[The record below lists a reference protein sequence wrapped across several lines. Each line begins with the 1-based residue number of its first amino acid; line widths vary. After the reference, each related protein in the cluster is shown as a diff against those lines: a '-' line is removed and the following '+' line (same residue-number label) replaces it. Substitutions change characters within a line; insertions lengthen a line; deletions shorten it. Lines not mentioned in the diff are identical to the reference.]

1 MEETKLWLRNF
12 KSLSDGDQ
20 MTHKPKMT
28 HKLYNEL
35 IQIFQIENNELRNS
49 AAKQLFDFNQETFMV
64 FSLFDLNYFYYS
76 IIMAS
81 VLYNKVDAIKS
92 YPIVNVVS
100 SLMVLKRLS
109 YLRSQLHFKQ
119 F

>member
-35 IQIFQIENNELRNS
+35 IQIFQIENRHNE
-49 AAKQLFDFNQETFMV
+49 D
-64 FSLFDLNYFYYS
+64 
-76 IIMAS
+76 
-81 VLYNKVDAIKS
+81 
-92 YPIVNVVS
+92 
-100 SLMVLKRLS
+100 
-109 YLRSQLHFKQ
+109 YL
-119 F
+119 

>member
-12 KSLSDGDQ
+12 KSLSDDDQ

-28 HKLYNEL
+28 QKLYNEL

-64 FSLFDLNYFYYS
+64 FHLVYLTL
-76 IIMAS
+76 
-81 VLYNKVDAIKS
+81 LYCTPCNKVDAIKS
-92 YPIVNVVS
+92 YPIE
-100 SLMVLKRLS
+100 K
-109 YLRSQLHFKQ
+109 KK
-119 F
+119 

>member
-64 FSLFDLNYFYYS
+64 FSFVYLTWTSF
-76 IIMAS
+76 IT
-81 VLYNKVDAIKS
+81 VL
-92 YPIVNVVS
+92 
-100 SLMVLKRLS
+100 
-109 YLRSQLHFKQ
+109 
-119 F
+119 

>member
-81 VLYNKVDAIKS
+81 VLSNKVDAIKS
-92 YPIVNVVS
+92 YPIEKKNN
-100 SLMVLKRLS
+100 
-109 YLRSQLHFKQ
+109 YY
-119 F
+119 

>member
-76 IIMAS
+76 IIMCMVTILGVEDVKAR
-81 VLYNKVDAIKS
+81 
-92 YPIVNVVS
+92 YPPLQDYRFS
-100 SLMVLKRLS
+100 KEK
-109 YLRSQLHFKQ
+109 KQ
-119 F
+119 YWALE